1 MITTITTSPLTLDDF
16 LALPESDVT
25 YELLDGQAI
34 SKMSPNFRHSRSQ
47 KKLLFLLDAWATD
60 KGFVQPEW
68 AVRLQR
74 NGNDWVPVPDLLYIS
89 FERLSPDWDE
99 DAPCPIAPELV
110 IEIVSPGPS
119 FGAIAEKA
127 SAYLLAGVLRVW
139 VVDSQHQSLTVFAP
153 DQMPRIY
160 RQLESIE
167 DSLFPELSLLTG
179 DIF

>member
-1 MITTITTSPLTLDDF
+1 MITTSPLTLDNF

-34 SKMSPNFRHSRSQ
+34 PKMSPKFRHSRSQ
-47 KKLLFLLDAWATD
+47 KKLLFLLEAWATD

-99 DAPCPIAPELV
+99 DAPCPVAPELV
-110 IEIVSPGPS
+110 IEIVSPGQS

-153 DQMPRIY
+153 NQMPRIY
-160 RQLESIE
+160 RQPESIE